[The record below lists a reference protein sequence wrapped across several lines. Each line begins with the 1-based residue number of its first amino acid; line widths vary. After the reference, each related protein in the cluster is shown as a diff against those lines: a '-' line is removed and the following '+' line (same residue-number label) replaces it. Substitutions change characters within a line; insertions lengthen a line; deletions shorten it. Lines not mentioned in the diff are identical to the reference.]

1 MSRSFRIHV
10 VNLVMNRARAI
21 EVLQTLRPLLEAR
34 GIARAGLFG
43 SVGRDMAGAH
53 SDIDVVVTPT
63 ADRQLNL
70 LDLGGVQTVL
80 EKGFAGM
87 EVDVVA
93 EPISQPE
100 LRAAVEQDRV
110 DAF

>member
-1 MSRSFRIHV
+1 
-10 VNLVMNRARAI
+10 MNRARAI

-34 GIARAGLFG
+34 GIARAGIFG
-43 SVGRDMAGAH
+43 SVGRDMAGAR
-53 SDIDVVVTPT
+53 SDIDVVVAPA

-70 LDLGGVQTVL
+70 FDLGGVQTVL
-80 EKGFAGM
+80 EEGFAGM

-93 EPISQPE
+93 EPIRQPE
-100 LRAAVEQDRV
+100 LRAAVERDRV